1 MKGKKELKKG
11 PLLGKNIDLNDPKY
25 LNPIHKLIESLE
37 KNPTPF
43 AQDLIAQQIQ
53 TSLRLLVDNH
63 DMGQIKL
70 MTRALKEMRYAFNI
84 FNQYQDRLK
93 ISIFGSAR
101 TPENDPN
108 YQTAKRLS
116 EKMGELN
123 WMCMTGA
130 AKGIM
135 LAGLEGAEEHNRF
148 GLAIRLPFEEPLFEL
163 FGDDNKHILFRYFFT
178 RKLMFLS
185 QSHAVAAFP
194 GGLGTCDELFEIL
207 TLMQTGKNNIIPL
220 VLVEAEGGTYWKG
233 WERFLKETLLTHK
246 TISEDDLS
254 FYKIC
259 YGEDEAV
266 DTIKLFYKRYHSSRY
281 VKDHFV
287 IRLKEALNSE
297 QIAFLNQKYKK
308 LLDNGEIA
316 EVETHPEDK
325 DHEDLPRISFPHNRK
340 NFGLL
345 RQLIDDINRF

>member
-1 MKGKKELKKG
+1 MA
-11 PLLGKNIDLNDPKY
+11 KNIDLNDKTFVE
-25 LNPIHKLIESLE
+25 PIHALIGAL
-37 KNPTPF
+37 KKDPTQF
-43 AQDLIAQQIQ
+43 AEDLITQQIQ
-53 TSLRLLVDNH
+53 TSLRLLVDDH
-63 DMGQIKL
+63 DLGQIKL

-84 FNQYQDRLK
+84 FNQYPEKQK

-101 TPENDPN
+101 TAEDHPN

-116 EKMGELN
+116 AKMGDIG

-163 FGDDNKHILFRYFFT
+163 FGEDNKHILFRYFFT

-207 TLMQTGKNNIIPL
+207 TLMQTGKNSLIPV
-220 VLVEAEGGTYWKG
+220 VLVEAEGGGYWGG
-233 WERFLKETLLTHK
+233 WEKFIVETLLAQGM
-246 TISEDDLS
+246 ISREDLS
-254 FYKIC
+254 FFTVC
-259 YGEDEAV
+259 QGEDEAV
-266 DTIKLFYKRYHSSRY
+266 ETIKRFYKRYHSSRY

-287 IRLKEALNSE
+287 IRLKEPLTGE
-297 QIAFLNQKYKK
+297 QIDYLNEKFSK
-308 LLDNGEIA
+308 LVEGEGSIVQMGA
-316 EVETHPEDK
+316 HPEEGE
-325 DHEDLPRISFPHNRK
+325 HEELPRLSFPHSRK

-345 RQLIDDINRF
+345 RQMIDEINGF

>member
-1 MKGKKELKKG
+1 LDKH
-11 PLLGKNIDLNDPKY
+11 IDLNDPKF
-25 LNPIHKLIESLE
+25 LEPIHALIRSLD
-37 KNPTPF
+37 KKATPF
-43 AQDLIAQQIQ
+43 AEDLISQQIQ

-70 MTRALKEMRYAFNI
+70 MTRALKEMRYAFNV
-84 FNQYQDRLK
+84 FNQYQGKQK

-101 TPENDPN
+101 TPEEHPN
-108 YQTAKRLS
+108 YQRAKRLS
-116 EKMGELN
+116 EKMGELG

-207 TLMQTGKNNIIPL
+207 TLMQTGKNTLIPV
-220 VLVEAEGGTYWKG
+220 VLVEARGGTYWKE
-233 WERFLKETLLTHK
+233 WEKFIKETLLAHG
-246 TISEDDLS
+246 TISKEDLS

-259 YGEDEAV
+259 QGEEEAV
-266 DTIKLFYKRYHSSRY
+266 EEIKQFYKRYHSSRY

-287 IRLKEALNSE
+287 IRLKEALTEE
-297 QIAFLNQKYKK
+297 QLIFLNQKFSK
-308 LLDNGEIA
+308 LLDHGEIA
-316 EVETHPEDK
+316 PIETQE
-325 DHEDLPRISFPHNRK
+325 EETEYQDLPRISFPHSRK
-340 NFGLL
+340 DFGLL